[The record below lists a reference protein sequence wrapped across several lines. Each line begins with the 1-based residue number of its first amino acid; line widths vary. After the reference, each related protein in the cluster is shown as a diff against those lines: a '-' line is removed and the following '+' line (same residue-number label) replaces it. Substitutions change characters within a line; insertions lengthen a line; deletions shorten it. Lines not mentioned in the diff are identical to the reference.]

1 MHNQKFEIP
10 KRLLEQLS
18 ECSRAYVMFVIDED
32 GDMCLYSDVPTEAD
46 SYALDKYISDTME
59 HRNEIDAME
68 AVDNY
73 LAISKGIKE
82 EMDDDEDEKD

>member
-1 MHNQKFEIP
+1 MQNQKFEIP

-32 GDMCLYSDVPTEAD
+32 GDMCIYSDVPTQAD

-73 LAISKGIKE
+73 LAISEGIKGAADE
-82 EMDDDEDEKD
+82 DDDD